1 MNLKKIFLA
10 TIVAVFMAVGP
21 AWAGDT
27 VNVNTATAKELQKIN
42 GIGEKTAA
50 KIIAYR
56 NEYGPFKS
64 VDDLLHI
71 KGIGKKKLA
80 KAKDEL
86 SVDDDEENNKN
97 DDSKHDKSDG

>member
-1 MNLKKIFLA
+1 MNLKKVLLA
-10 TIVAVFMAVGP
+10 TIVAIFMAVSP
-21 AWAGDT
+21 AWAADT

-64 VDDLLHI
+64 VEDLMHI

-86 SVDDDEENNKN
+86 SVGDEENDKS
-97 DDSKHDKSDG
+97 DDSKHGKSDD

>member
-1 MNLKKIFLA
+1 MNFRKVLLA
-10 TIVAVFMAVGP
+10 ITAAVFMSIGS

-56 NEYGPFKS
+56 NEFGPFKN
-64 VDDLLHI
+64 VDDLMHI

-86 SVDDDEENNKN
+86 SVGDEEN
-97 DDSKHDKSDG
+97 DKSDDAKQGKSDD